1 MRPVDSCQI
10 YSSLSH
16 PFFLD
21 SVDFLTPFP
30 STGQFIFSISL
41 IPWCLSHPQVNS
53 FSQFRW
59 LPDTFP
65 IHGSI
70 HPLNFI
76 DPLMPFPSTGQ
87 FIFPNSSGSSTTYF
101 SQSPHTHRMKKYQ
114 NALPHTETRDSGI
127 SHIPA
132 YFHTLGG
139 LKEPRGVQR
148 GTASSPLRSSLYVN
162 VNWRVPGQSPRKDY
176 RIVQT

>member
-21 SVDFLTPFP
+21 SIDSLTPFP
-30 STGQFIFSISL
+30 STGQFIFP
-41 IPWCLSHPQVNS
+41 IPLTSWHLSHPQVNS

-65 IHGSI
+65 IHGAI
-70 HPLNFI
+70 HPLNFV

-101 SQSPHTHRMKKYQ
+101 SQSPHTHRRTKRTSPLQ
-114 NALPHTETRDSGI
+114 TPWIPQSLRDLLRFARQMRSA
-127 SHIPA
+127 SADMFLMH
-132 YFHTLGG
+132 L
-139 LKEPRGVQR
+139 V
-148 GTASSPLRSSLYVN
+148 ASSRSVFM
-162 VNWRVPGQSPRKDY
+162 
-176 RIVQT
+176 

>member
-21 SVDFLTPFP
+21 SIDSLTPFP
-30 STGQFIFSISL
+30 STGQFIFP
-41 IPWCLSHPQVNS
+41 IPLTSWHLSHPQVNS

-65 IHGSI
+65 IHGAI
-70 HPLNFI
+70 HPLNFV

-101 SQSPHTHRMKKYQ
+101 SQSPHTHRRTKRTSPLQTPWIPQSLRDLLRFARQMQ
-114 NALPHTETRDSGI
+114 SALADIFQMH
-127 SHIPA
+127 
-132 YFHTLGG
+132 L
-139 LKEPRGVQR
+139 V
-148 GTASSPLRSSLYVN
+148 ASSRSVFM
-162 VNWRVPGQSPRKDY
+162 
-176 RIVQT
+176 

>member
-65 IHGSI
+65 IHGAI

-76 DPLMPFPSTGQ
+76 DPLTPFPSTGQ

-101 SQSPHTHRMKKYQ
+101 SQSPHTHRRTKRTSPLQ
-114 NALPHTETRDSGI
+114 TPWIPQSLRDLLRFARQMRSA
-127 SHIPA
+127 SADMFLMH
-132 YFHTLGG
+132 L
-139 LKEPRGVQR
+139 V
-148 GTASSPLRSSLYVN
+148 ASSRSVFM
-162 VNWRVPGQSPRKDY
+162 
-176 RIVQT
+176 

>member
-41 IPWCLSHPQVNS
+41 IPWCLSRPQVIP

-65 IHGSI
+65 IHGAI
-70 HPLNFI
+70 HLPKFI
-76 DPLMPFPSTGQ
+76 DPLTPFPSTGQ

-114 NALPHTETRDSGI
+114 NSLPHTETRDSGI

-139 LKEPRGVQR
+139 LKSPGVCRGER
-148 GTASSPLRSSLYVN
+148 
-162 VNWRVPGQSPRKDY
+162 RVPLCGLLYMSM
-176 RIVQT
+176 